1 MYHISLAV
9 IWCLTMYELDIIE
22 DSVWLICLKTS
33 LPNLGTYVKL
43 PANIM
48 CSAQYTS
55 RWKFQPPKSTYKHKG
70 KPSKSIAF
78 DLLFETFDLDC

>member
-33 LPNLGTYVKL
+33 LPNLGVRQ
-43 PANIM
+43 AS
-48 CSAQYTS
+48 C
-55 RWKFQPPKSTYKHKG
+55 
-70 KPSKSIAF
+70 
-78 DLLFETFDLDC
+78 